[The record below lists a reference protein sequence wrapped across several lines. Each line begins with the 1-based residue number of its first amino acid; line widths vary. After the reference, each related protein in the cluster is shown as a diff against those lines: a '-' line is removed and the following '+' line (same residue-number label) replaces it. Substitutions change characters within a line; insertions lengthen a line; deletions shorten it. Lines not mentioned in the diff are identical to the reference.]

1 MNRSRVQLKASSG
14 WFAAGAEVQRAA
26 KLLSDGAF
34 KLFVWLCLHAERQ
47 SGTLHVTASDLAT
60 AIGKTEGD
68 IQICLA
74 ELATGGVCYC
84 DSADL
89 IVIRDSFWPYVRS
102 ARSSPMQEADLYV
115 AEVRRTFL
123 SQRCVSSAFT
133 PADIRIAA
141 GWHESGISLER
152 AQRAILLGCLRKYAT
167 MINHGSGTPITTLGY
182 FHSLVHE
189 VDHISASPAYWQYV
203 SMRLA
208 DLERRW
214 CPRKHNHR
222 SEETK

>member
-34 KLFVWLCLHAERQ
+34 KLFVWLCLHAERE
-47 SGTLHVTASDLAT
+47 SGMLHVAAYDLAT

-68 IQICLA
+68 IRICLA
-74 ELATGGVCYC
+74 ELVKCGVCYC
-84 DSADL
+84 GSADL
-89 IVIRDSFWPYVRS
+89 IVVCDYFWPYVR
-102 ARSSPMQEADLYV
+102 AAQLLPVQDADLYIADV
-115 AEVRRTFL
+115 KRTFL

-182 FHSLVHE
+182 FHTLVYE
-189 VDHISASPAYWQYV
+189 VDHISASPGYWQYV
-203 SMRLA
+203 AMRLA
-208 DLERRW
+208 DLEHRW
-214 CPRKHNHR
+214 SSRKHNHR
-222 SEETK
+222 TQETK